1 MDFTQALEY
10 CRTVGDDFLNN
21 GRCESACNTSVA
33 ECFSPLGRQCMSKCG
48 NFQTC
53 GCFDWRGTAGEP
65 YECEGQTVQKGWNP
79 GPEYECGKYKWCE
92 ADMCLIKN
100 VTCPITD
107 GCQLFGACETSTGDC
122 YYTLKDE
129 GAICTDGLFYTHE
142 DHCQGGK
149 CLGWLDY
156 CLR

>member
-65 YECEGQTVQKGWNP
+65 YECEGQTVQKGWIPGTDPPVKHACHQMDEICLNHKP

-92 ADMCLIKN
+92 ADMCLI
-100 VTCPITD
+100 
-107 GCQLFGACETSTGDC
+107 
-122 YYTLKDE
+122 
-129 GAICTDGLFYTHE
+129 
-142 DHCQGGK
+142 
-149 CLGWLDY
+149 
-156 CLR
+156 